1 MTHLSYEMLKSQL
14 EACRRVVPENSVW
27 FHYKDPL
34 TKYVVEKLVI
44 IEATDKVG
52 VAYPK
57 VDDPDVVFIRPIIE
71 WLGEVE
77 ADGITV
83 PRFTRVDDEN
93 L

>member
-1 MTHLSYEMLKSQL
+1 M
-14 EACRRVVPENSVW
+14 PENSIW

-34 TKYVVEKLVI
+34 TKYIVEKLVI

-52 VAYPK
+52 VAYPS
-57 VDDPDVVFIRPIIE
+57 VDDPEVVFIRPIIE

-77 ADGITV
+77 VDGITV
-83 PRFTRVDDEN
+83 PRFSRVDDEN